1 MLLSNSKNILDIVNG
16 YSSLE
21 KTVDFKGVYSDT
33 REYLNDGLFIALEG
47 ENFDGHNFVKNAE
60 KAGAK
65 LIIAHKKVDTTLPV
79 IMVSNSEKAY
89 QEIATWHRQSHSPKV
104 IAITGSN
111 GKTSTKNMLH
121 SILTLHGKTHS
132 TKGNLNN
139 HLGVPKTILQ
149 LISEHQYCVVEMG
162 ANHQNEIKLLCDI
175 AKPDISV
182 VTNANNAHLGGFGSI
197 EKLVKAKGEIYQS
210 LGHKGVSIINNDS
223 PHSQT
228 WIEMSNSN
236 KFIYF
241 GTNSNIFADNIHQ
254 REQSIDFNLHLNED
268 VIDINLPMIG
278 LHQIENALAASACA
292 HELDVDPL
300 LIKKGLENS
309 ITEKGRLNLIKCND
323 FTILDDSYNANPQ
336 SMKVAIDALLNFKGK
351 KIAVLGS
358 MAELGNSSEQ
368 LHQEVGD
375 YARQADLDFI
385 FSVGQDAKY
394 YQGQNFP
401 DIESLYRHLK
411 SHHLGATI
419 LIKGSRM
426 MKLDRLV
433 DIIQKQ

>member
-1 MLLSNSKNILDIVNG
+1 MLLSNTKNILDIVNG

-21 KTVDFKGVYSDT
+21 KVVEFKGVYTDT
-33 REYLNDGLFIALEG
+33 REYINDGLFVALEG
-47 ENFDGHNFVKNAE
+47 ENFDGHNFAQKAE
-60 KAGAK
+60 KSGAK
-65 LIIAHKKVDTTLPV
+65 VIIAHNKVNTTLPV
-79 IMVSNSEKAY
+79 IMVSNTEKAY
-89 QEIATWHRQSHSPKV
+89 QKIATWHRQSLSPKV

-121 SILTLHGKTHS
+121 SILSLHGKTLS

-139 HLGVPKTILQ
+139 HLGVPKTILN
-149 LISEHQYCVVEMG
+149 LTIEHQYCVVEMG

-175 AKPDISV
+175 AKPDISII
-182 VTNANNAHLGGFGSI
+182 TNANNAHLGEFGSI
-197 EKLVKAKGEIYQS
+197 ENIVKAKGEIYQS
-210 LGHKGVSIINNDS
+210 LDHKGVSIINNDS
-223 PHSQT
+223 PHSKT
-228 WIEMSNSN
+228 WTEMSSSK
-236 KFIYF
+236 KFLFF

-254 REQSIDFNLHLNED
+254 GNQSIDFNLHLNGD

-292 HELDVDPL
+292 SELDVNLL

-309 ITEKGRLNLIKCND
+309 ITEKGRLNLIKCNN

-336 SMKVAIDALLNFKGK
+336 SMKVAIDALQSFKGK

-358 MAELGNSSEQ
+358 MAELGKSSEQ

-385 FSVGQDAKY
+385 FSIGKDAEH
-394 YQGQNFP
+394 YQGQDFP
-401 DIESLYRHLK
+401 NIESLYRHLRT
-411 SHHLGATI
+411 HHLGATI

-433 DIIQKQ
+433 DFFQKQ

>member
-1 MLLSNSKNILDIVNG
+1 MLLSNSNNILDIVNG
-16 YSSLE
+16 YSSIE
-21 KTVDFKGVYSDT
+21 KIVDFKGVYTDT
-33 REYLNDGLFIALEG
+33 REYINDGLFIALEG
-47 ENFDGHNFVKNAE
+47 NNFDGHNFVKSAE

-79 IMVSNSEKAY
+79 IMVSNTEKAY
-89 QEIATWHRQSHSPKV
+89 QKIATWHRQSHSPKV

-121 SILTLHGKTHS
+121 SILSLHDRTLS

-139 HLGVPKTILQ
+139 HLGVPTTILQ
-149 LISEHQYCVVEMG
+149 LTNEHQYCVVEMG

-182 VTNANNAHLGGFGSI
+182 ITNANNAHLGEFGSV

-210 LGHKGVSIINNDS
+210 LDYKGVSIINNDS
-223 PHSQT
+223 PHLQT

-236 KFIYF
+236 KFLFF

-254 REQSIDFNLHLNED
+254 REQSIDFNLHLNGD
-268 VIDINLPMIG
+268 VIDINLAMIG

-292 HELDVDPL
+292 HELDVDLL

-309 ITEKGRLNLIKCND
+309 ISEKGRLNLIECNN
-323 FTILDDSYNANPQ
+323 FTVLDDSYNANPQ
-336 SMKVAIDALLNFKGK
+336 SMKVAIDTLQTFKGK

-358 MAELGNSSEQ
+358 MAELGESSER

-375 YARQADLDFI
+375 YARQTNLDFI
-385 FSVGQDAKY
+385 FTIGKDAKH

-401 DIESLYRHLK
+401 DIESLYRHLRTN
-411 SHHLGATI
+411 HLGATI

-426 MKLDRLV
+426 MELDRLV

>member
-1 MLLSNSKNILDIVNG
+1 
-16 YSSLE
+16 
-21 KTVDFKGVYSDT
+21 
-33 REYLNDGLFIALEG
+33 
-47 ENFDGHNFVKNAE
+47 
-60 KAGAK
+60 
-65 LIIAHKKVDTTLPV
+65 
-79 IMVSNSEKAY
+79 MVSNTEKAY
-89 QEIATWHRQSHSPKV
+89 QKIATWHRQSHSPKV

-121 SILTLHGKTHS
+121 SILSLHDRTLS

-139 HLGVPKTILQ
+139 HLGVPTTILQ
-149 LISEHQYCVVEMG
+149 LTKEHQYCVVEMG

-182 VTNANNAHLGGFGSI
+182 ITNANNAHLGEFGSV

-210 LGHKGVSIINNDS
+210 LDSKGVSIINNDS
-223 PHSQT
+223 PHLQT

-236 KFIYF
+236 KFLFF

-254 REQSIDFNLHLNED
+254 REQSIDFNLHLNGD
-268 VIDINLPMIG
+268 VIDINLAMIG

-292 HELDVDPL
+292 HELDVDLL

-309 ITEKGRLNLIKCND
+309 TSEKGRLNLIECNN
-323 FTILDDSYNANPQ
+323 FTVLDDSYNANPQ
-336 SMKVAIDALLNFKGK
+336 SMKVAIDTLQTFKGK

-358 MAELGNSSEQ
+358 MAELGESSER

-375 YARQADLDFI
+375 YARQTNLDFI
-385 FSVGQDAKY
+385 FTIGKDAKH

-401 DIESLYRHLK
+401 DIESLYRHLRTN
-411 SHHLGATI
+411 HLGATI

-426 MKLDRLV
+426 MELDRLV

>member
-1 MLLSNSKNILDIVNG
+1 MLLSNSKNIINIVNG
-16 YSSLE
+16 YSSIE
-21 KTVDFKGVYSDT
+21 KIVDFKGVYTDT
-33 REYLNDGLFIALEG
+33 REYINDGLFIALEG
-47 ENFDGHNFVKNAE
+47 NNFDGHNFVKSAE

-79 IMVSNSEKAY
+79 IMVSNTEKAY
-89 QEIATWHRQSHSPKV
+89 QKIATWHRQSHSPKV

-121 SILTLHGKTHS
+121 SILSLHDRTLS

-139 HLGVPKTILQ
+139 HLGVPTTILQ
-149 LISEHQYCVVEMG
+149 LTNEHQYCVVEMG

-182 VTNANNAHLGGFGSI
+182 ITNANNAHLGEFGSV

-210 LGHKGVSIINNDS
+210 LDSKGVSIINNDS
-223 PHSQT
+223 PHLQT

-236 KFIYF
+236 KFLFF

-254 REQSIDFNLHLNED
+254 REQSIDFNLHLNGD
-268 VIDINLPMIG
+268 VIDINLAMIG

-292 HELDVDPL
+292 HELDVDLL

-309 ITEKGRLNLIKCND
+309 TSEKGRLNLIECNN
-323 FTILDDSYNANPQ
+323 FTVLDDSYNANPQ
-336 SMKVAIDALLNFKGK
+336 SMKVAIDTLQTFKGK

-358 MAELGNSSEQ
+358 MAELGESSER

-375 YARQADLDFI
+375 YARQTNLDFI
-385 FSVGQDAKY
+385 FTIGKDAKH

-401 DIESLYRHLK
+401 DIESLYRHLRMN
-411 SHHLGATI
+411 HLGATI

-426 MKLDRLV
+426 MELDRLV

>member
-1 MLLSNSKNILDIVNG
+1 MLLSNSNNILDIVNG
-16 YSSLE
+16 YSSIE
-21 KTVDFKGVYSDT
+21 KIVDFKGVYTDT
-33 REYLNDGLFIALEG
+33 RKYINDGLFIALEG
-47 ENFDGHNFVKNAE
+47 NNFDGHNFVKSAE

-79 IMVSNSEKAY
+79 IMVSNTEKAY
-89 QEIATWHRQSHSPKV
+89 QKIATWHRQSHSPKV

-111 GKTSTKNMLH
+111 GKTSTQNMLH
-121 SILTLHGKTHS
+121 SILSLHDRTLS

-139 HLGVPKTILQ
+139 HLGVPTTILQ
-149 LISEHQYCVVEMG
+149 LTNEHQYCVVEMG

-182 VTNANNAHLGGFGSI
+182 ITNANNAHLGEFGSV

-210 LGHKGVSIINNDS
+210 LDSKGVSIINNDS
-223 PHSQT
+223 PHLQT

-236 KFIYF
+236 KFLFF

-254 REQSIDFNLHLNED
+254 REQSIDFNLHLNGD
-268 VIDINLPMIG
+268 VIDINLAMIG

-292 HELDVDPL
+292 HELDVDLL

-309 ITEKGRLNLIKCND
+309 ISEKGRLNLIECNN
-323 FTILDDSYNANPQ
+323 FTVLDDSYNANPQ
-336 SMKVAIDALLNFKGK
+336 SMKVAIDTLQTFKGK

-358 MAELGNSSEQ
+358 MAELGESSER

-375 YARQADLDFI
+375 YARQTNLDFI
-385 FSVGQDAKY
+385 FTIGKDAKH

-401 DIESLYRHLK
+401 DIESLYRHLRTN
-411 SHHLGATI
+411 HLGATI

-426 MKLDRLV
+426 MELDRLV